1 MESRM
6 MRWEEIACLIDIFRA
21 CRIGRIEVP
30 SIVLDEAT
38 RKPSYGILGLL
49 RLSN

>member
-1 MESRM
+1 M
-6 MRWEEIACLIDIFRA
+6 MRWEETACLIDIFQA

-30 SIVLDEAT
+30 SIVLDETT
-38 RKPSYGILGLL
+38 RKLLYGILGSL